1 MENKTYYSISQINEF
16 IKLLFDNTEPFKD
29 ICLKGEISNFKGA
42 NRSGHLYFTLKD
54 EKSSINAVLF
64 KFDALRLKFT
74 PKNGDEV
81 IVRGSISSYPPS
93 GTYQII
99 CKSIESF

>member
-1 MENKTYYSISQINEF
+1 MEQKINYLSISEINEL
-16 IKLLFDNTEPFKD
+16 IKAIFDNSDFFKN
-29 ICLKGEISNFKGA
+29 IWLKGEISNYKGR
-42 NRSGHLYFTLKD
+42 NKSGHIYFTLKD

-64 KFDALRLKFT
+64 KFDSFSLEFE

-81 IVRGSISSYPPS
+81 LVFGSISSYPPS

-99 CKSIESF
+99 CRKVLQ